1 MNSELIR
8 SSVIAKTSE
17 LNELLFTLGEEI
29 NDESNNKTENPLL
42 ECVLEINEA
51 VTSVLKLA
59 LIPSSSPNNGFDADN
74 VRGEYT
80 IYEKW
85 CMLTDDEV

>member
-29 NDESNNKTENPLL
+29 NDTNMKTENPLL

-51 VTSVLKLA
+51 VTSVLTLA
-59 LIPSSSPNNGFDADN
+59 LIPSSSPNHGLGADN